1 MGGGVSLLKRA
12 GLGRAGLGR
21 PLPSRGRDP
30 RRSEGAEPL
39 ERTRHWRGDMAGTSL
54 GARFYRQI
62 KRHPGVSSVPRATD
76 SHSSLAAPRLPVPAS
91 WLVLPLLLI
100 FLQDALSLAL
110 RYVPCSL
117 NPPEAGSL
125 VGHGDCTG
133 NVVWEVSGP
142 PPPRRDRAPDP
153 GWGAGRR
160 KACKG
165 QLGNVRG

>member
-76 SHSSLAAPRLPVPAS
+76 SHSSLAAPRLPRLPVPAS

-100 FLQDALSLAL
+100 FLQDALRLAL

-125 VGHGDCTG
+125 WGHGDRTG
-133 NVVWEVSGP
+133 NVVWEVSG
-142 PPPRRDRAPDP
+142 APLSQKRPSARP
-153 GWGAGRR
+153 GMGGGAQ
-160 KACKG
+160 KS
-165 QLGNVRG
+165 L